1 MTTTLYDQLERRI
14 LLLDGGFGTMV
25 QGYGL
30 QEEDYRGRRFAGWPV
45 QLKGCND
52 LLALTRPDV
61 VREIHEKYLRAG
73 ADIIETDSFNA
84 NAVSLADYRL
94 EECAYEISKAAAG
107 IARSAADEF
116 TARNPQKPRFV
127 AGSVGPTNRTA
138 SMSADV
144 QNPAARE
151 VTFAQLVE
159 AYTDQVRG
167 LVDGGA
173 DILLVETV
181 FDTLN
186 AKAALWAIDTLCER
200 LGRAIPVMV
209 SGTLADASGRTLS
222 GQTVEAFAVSV
233 SHANLLSVGLNCAYG
248 AKQLLPYLERLA
260 AVAGTRIS
268 AHPNAGLPNV
278 MGGYDETPEMF
289 AGDVGE
295 YMRRGLVNIVGG
307 CCGTTPAHIFELSK
321 ISGDYAPRPVPAPKH
336 ITTLSGLEPLRI
348 VPEANFINVGER
360 TNVAGSARFARLIRE
375 ANYEEALSVAR
386 AQVDAGAQI
395 VDVCMDDGLIDGPA
409 AMRTFLNLMA
419 SEPEIARVPVMI
431 DSSKWEVLQ
440 AGLEV
445 TQGKSVVNSISLK
458 EGEAEFLRRAAEIHR
473 FGASAVVMLF
483 DERGQ
488 ADTFERKAEVAE
500 RAYKL
505 LTDNGFPPEDIIFD
519 PNVLAVATGI
529 AEHDGYA
536 KAFIDAT
543 RWIKEHLPHAKVS
556 GGVSNLSFAFRGNNT
571 VREAMHSAFLYHAI
585 RAGMDMG
592 IVNPQMLKVY
602 SQIEPELLC
611 RVEDVI
617 LCRRADAAERLAE
630 YAHGVQQTARAQ
642 PQAPDAWRAGTL
654 GERIAHAMLKGVADY
669 VEQDALE
676 GYEALGSPMAV
687 IDTLLM
693 PAMEQVGTLFGE
705 GKMFLPQVVKTARV
719 MKRAV
724 AALTPY
730 IEQGSAANAHNSGK
744 VLIATVKGDVHD
756 IGKNIVAVVMAC
768 NGYEIRDLGV
778 MVEPE
783 RIVEEAVA
791 WGAQCICLS
800 GLITPSLDEMARVC
814 EELERRGLRIPVII
828 GGATTSD
835 LHTAVKIAPVYSGV
849 AVHSANASRNSQILA
864 QLLGPDGDLYADKVK
879 ADQQALREEYARR
892 LRERDLIPIA
902 EARRA
907 RRGAAQ
913 HEPVVPLH
921 TGRMVFPDFDVAD
934 AEPYIDWSF
943 FFAAWG
949 LKGRY
954 PEILDHPEKGA
965 EARKVFADAQALLAR
980 IRDERLLTLQGVA
993 GIFPARSEGDDILV
1007 TDAKGR
1013 EKRLPMLRNQT
1024 RGEEN
1029 LSLADFIA
1037 PDGDW
1042 IGCFALT
1049 AGIGLKELA
1058 EKFRAGGDDYSA
1070 IMAKLLAD
1078 RLTEAFAEA
1087 VHAFMRREMWGYE
1100 TGSPRPVPRPPH
1112 GLRLPGLAR
1121 PFAQTRGLRPARGR
1135 GDDRNAA
1142 DRKLDDRPRGGAVRT
1157 DVLRRRLLFGRD
1169 HRRRTA
1175 ARLRTPPRN
1184 GGRNRKKDYTEQ
1196 RMNVVEIINEAI
1208 ASGRTRFAFELLPP
1222 LKGDGM
1228 QKIFAAVE
1236 PLMALDPAY
1245 VNITFHREG
1254 IKETERE
1261 DGSVEWHVV
1270 RRRPGTVGISAA
1282 IQNRYGVEVVPHLI
1296 CGGLSKY
1303 DIEDTLIDMDFLGLH
1318 NVLALRG
1325 DKSQNEK
1332 RFMPHPQG
1340 HAHAVDLVRQIA
1352 DMNRGKFIDGE
1363 VEECHHSK
1371 FSIGVAGYPE
1381 VHAEARDITSDI
1393 ARLRDKVDAGAEYVI
1408 TQMFFDNAKYFDFV
1422 RRCRE
1427 AGITVPIIPGIKPL
1441 STLRHLEILPETF
1454 GVKLPEELVREVK
1467 AHPDGVREVGT
1478 EWAIAQSR
1486 ELMAAGVPV
1495 LHYYTMSRTTNIQK
1509 IVKAVF

>member
-1 MTTTLYDQLERRI
+1 MADIYEQLESRI

-25 QGYGL
+25 QQYGFT
-30 QEEDYRGRRFAGWPV
+30 EEDYRGERFREWPAL
-45 QLKGCND
+45 LKGCND
-52 LLALTRPDV
+52 LLALTRPEA
-61 VREIHEKYLRAG
+61 VREIHVKYLQAG

-84 NAVSLADYRL
+84 NAVSLADYGL
-94 EECAYEISKAAAG
+94 KAYAYEMSRAAAAV
-107 IARSAADEF
+107 ARSAADEF

-127 AGSVGPTNRTA
+127 AGSMGPTNRTA

-144 QNPAARE
+144 ANPAARE
-151 VTFAQLVE
+151 VTFAQLVQ
-159 AYTDQVRG
+159 AYTDQARG
-167 LVDGGA
+167 LLDGGA
-173 DILLVETV
+173 DILLVETI

-186 AKAALWAIDTLCER
+186 AKAALYAIDALAEK
-200 LGRAIPVMV
+200 LGRTIRVMA

-222 GQTVEAFAVSV
+222 GQTVEAFCTSL
-233 SHANLLSVGLNCAYG
+233 SHAQLLSLGLNCAYG

-260 AVAGTRIS
+260 ETAPFRIS

-289 AGDVGE
+289 AEDVGE

-321 ISGDYAPRPVPAPKH
+321 IACNDAPRRV
-336 ITTLSGLEPLRI
+336 TTLSGLEPLRI
-348 VPEANFINVGER
+348 APETNFVNVGER
-360 TNVAGSARFARLIRE
+360 TNVAGSAKFARLIRE
-375 ANYEEALSVAR
+375 GNYEEALSVAR

-395 VDVCMDDGLIDGPA
+395 VDVCMDDGMIDGVE

-419 SEPEIARVPVMI
+419 SEPEIARVPTMI
-431 DSSKWEVLQ
+431 DSSKWEVLA

-445 TQGKSVVNSISLK
+445 TQGKAVVNSISLK
-458 EGEAEFLRRAAEIHR
+458 EGEAEFLRRAREIHR
-473 FGASAVVMLF
+473 YGAAAVVMLF
-483 DERGQ
+483 DEQGQ
-488 ADTFERKAEVAE
+488 ADTCERKIEVAS
-500 RAYKL
+500 RAYRL
-505 LTDNGFPPEDIIFD
+505 LTDAGFPAEDIIFD
-519 PNVLAVATGI
+519 PNILAVATGI
-529 AEHDGYA
+529 PEHDGYA

-543 RWIKEHLPHAKVS
+543 RWIKENLPYAKVS
-556 GGVSNLSFAFRGNNT
+556 GGVSNLSFAFRGNNA

-592 IVNPQMLKVY
+592 IVNPQMVKIY
-602 SQIEPELLC
+602 SEIEPELLQ

-630 YAHGVQQTARAQ
+630 YAHGVQQTAQAQ

-879 ADQQALREEYARR
+879 ADQQTLREEYARR

-1100 TGSPRPVPRPPH
+1100 TGTPPT
-1112 GLRLPGLAR
+1112 PEQAV
-1121 PFAQTRGLRPARGR
+1121 RGQYRGR
-1135 GDDRNAA
+1135 RMAFGYPASPDHSLKREVFDLLAVEVTTGMRLTENWMIDPGEALCGLMFSDA
-1142 DRKLDDRPRGGAVRT
+1142 DYFSVGTIGAEQLLDYA
-1157 DVLRRRLLFGRD
+1157 RRRGMEAE
-1169 HRRRTA
+1169 TV
-1175 ARLRTPPRN
+1175 
-1184 GGRNRKKDYTEQ
+1184 KK
-1196 RMNVVEIINEAI
+1196 
-1208 ASGRTRFAFELLPP
+1208 
-1222 LKGDGM
+1222 
-1228 QKIFAAVE
+1228 
-1236 PLMALDPAY
+1236 
-1245 VNITFHREG
+1245 
-1254 IKETERE
+1254 
-1261 DGSVEWHVV
+1261 
-1270 RRRPGTVGISAA
+1270 
-1282 IQNRYGVEVVPHLI
+1282 
-1296 CGGLSKY
+1296 
-1303 DIEDTLIDMDFLGLH
+1303 
-1318 NVLALRG
+1318 
-1325 DKSQNEK
+1325 
-1332 RFMPHPQG
+1332 
-1340 HAHAVDLVRQIA
+1340 
-1352 DMNRGKFIDGE
+1352 
-1363 VEECHHSK
+1363 
-1371 FSIGVAGYPE
+1371 
-1381 VHAEARDITSDI
+1381 
-1393 ARLRDKVDAGAEYVI
+1393 
-1408 TQMFFDNAKYFDFV
+1408 
-1422 RRCRE
+1422 
-1427 AGITVPIIPGIKPL
+1427 IIPNN
-1441 STLRHLEILPETF
+1441 
-1454 GVKLPEELVREVK
+1454 V
-1467 AHPDGVREVGT
+1467 
-1478 EWAIAQSR
+1478 
-1486 ELMAAGVPV
+1486 
-1495 LHYYTMSRTTNIQK
+1495 
-1509 IVKAVF
+1509 